1 MAPDDP
7 PGPGGGRASRRMP
20 YNPLPGR
27 IEPPDDEPV
36 RLVRPRRTER
46 WWLAG
51 AAVLVVSALIVL
63 VWRNQESPPA
73 VPSPIAS
80 TARLTLHTTTGTG
93 AVFQP
98 LTTRTAWP
106 VKPSHAK
113 SRTPSPKPTPT
124 PTPTAAP
131 KPSPRP
137 TVTVTS
143 RVTVTPKPTRTRHK
157 EVYGGPSEPPVGR
170 PTCLTWGDCHDDP
183 PGARG
188 S

>member
-1 MAPDDP
+1 
-7 PGPGGGRASRRMP
+7 MP

-36 RLVRPRRTER
+36 RLVRPRHTER

-51 AAVLVVSALIVL
+51 AAVLVVSALVVL
-63 VWRNQESPPA
+63 VWRNQGSPPPA
-73 VPSPIAS
+73 LPSPIAS

-93 AVFQP
+93 AIFQT
-98 LTTRTAWP
+98 LTTRPTGP
-106 VKPSHAK
+106 VKPSPTR
-113 SRTPSPKPTPT
+113 SRTPGPRPTPKPTPR
-124 PTPTAAP
+124 A
-131 KPSPRP
+131 

-143 RVTVTPKPTRTRHK
+143 SVTVTPKPTRTRPK
-157 EVYGGPSEPPVGR
+157 PVYGGPSEPPIGQA
-170 PTCLTWGDCHDDP
+170 TCLTWGDCHDDP